1 MMNEISTLDM
11 LFGFPGLQIKVHS
24 DRGNVIYIYAGRL
37 MSIDYTSIGERIKYY
52 RTQRGLSQE
61 ELAELA
67 DISKV
72 YICNVERGDK
82 SVSLKVLVAVANA
95 LKVTADDIL
104 ADSLPSLNSP
114 DKREEFSILSD
125 CSKEEHDIIARSM
138 DALKRIIREYTIS
151 K

>member
-1 MMNEISTLDM
+1 MN
-11 LFGFPGLQIKVHS
+11 
-24 DRGNVIYIYAGRL
+24 
-37 MSIDYTSIGERIKYY
+37 IDYTSIGEHIKYY

-67 DISKV
+67 DVSKV

-95 LKVTADDIL
+95 LKVTADAIL
-104 ADSLPSLNSP
+104 ADSLSSLNSP
-114 DKREEFSILSD
+114 DRREEFSILSD
-125 CSKEEHDIIARSM
+125 CSKEENDIITESM
-138 DALKRIIREYTIS
+138 NALKRILREYSIS